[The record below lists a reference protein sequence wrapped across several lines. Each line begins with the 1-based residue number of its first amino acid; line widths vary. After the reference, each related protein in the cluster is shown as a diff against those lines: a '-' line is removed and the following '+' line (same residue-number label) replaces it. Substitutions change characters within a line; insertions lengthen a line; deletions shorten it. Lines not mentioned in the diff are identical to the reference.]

1 MKRKIGTILAG
12 VILATATLTGCSS
25 SSGTKPEPSASAKT
39 EGNQTAAPAL
49 LTPDTSKS
57 VELVWYLVGD
67 ANKDTPKVM
76 EEFNKM
82 LKKDL
87 NATVKLNFTTW
98 NDWQTKYNLLLTAG
112 EKIDMIFASS
122 WAGYFKYAKQGA
134 FMDLTALIPK
144 YAPQVQKQVSAQDW
158 SDATIGGKIYAIP
171 NTNPEYTP
179 NGILYREDW
188 RKELNLPE
196 IKDIA
201 SIEAYL
207 DGIKKNK
214 QGVIPINGNALNEV
228 STLFSAVNGYQTI
241 GGDTQSVVVAKSY
254 NSPRDIVAYPFTP
267 EYEAWVKK
275 MKEWADKGYWSKN
288 TLSSKQE
295 AGDLI
300 KTGKGAVYWRNPP
313 GAAGLITELQKNDPK
328 LQLGYFPYTRMQ
340 GFAMP
345 TMAISNGMAIPKSA
359 ANPERSLMVLE
370 KIRTDAKYYNL
381 ITYGLEGYHYD
392 LINDGKNIVTPSKTQ
407 DASKVQ
413 AYTIA
418 DWGWRNKP
426 LMKAVAGGW
435 DGLDKLN
442 DEFSK
447 MSKPDIFSPI
457 SMDYDSV
464 KTEYAAVNQ
473 VIEQYGKPLMMGLV
487 PNVDQAIKTYQEKLK
502 AAGIDK
508 VLDYVKKQAVA
519 YYDEKGI
526 K

>member
-1 MKRKIGTILAG
+1 MKRKLGA
-12 VILATATLTGCSS
+12 ILATVLFAATALAGCGS
-25 SSGTKPEPSASAKT
+25 SSGSKPDASAPAAKS
-39 EGNQTAAPAL
+39 EGKQEPAAP
-49 LTPDTSKS
+49 TGPDTSKS

-76 EEFNKM
+76 DEFNKM

-87 NATVKLNFTTW
+87 NATIKLNFTTW

-134 FMDLTALIPK
+134 FMDLTPLLSK
-144 YAPQVQKQVSAQDW
+144 YAPQVQKQVPAQDW
-158 SDATIGGKIYAIP
+158 SDVTIGGKIYAVP

-179 NGILYREDW
+179 DGIVYREDW

-196 IKDIA
+196 IKDLA
-201 SIEAYL
+201 SIESYL
-207 DGIKKNK
+207 DGIKKSK
-214 QGVIPINGNALNEV
+214 PGVIPINGSAWNEV
-228 STLFSAVNGYQTI
+228 NTLFSAYHDFHTI
-241 GGDTQSVVVAKSY
+241 GGESGVIVAKSY
-254 NSPRDIVAYPFTP
+254 NTPRDIVAYPFTP

-300 KTGKGAVYWRNPP
+300 KAGTGAVYWRNAP
-313 GAAGLITELQKNDPK
+313 GAAGFITDMQKKDPK
-328 LQLGYFPYTRMQ
+328 AEIGYFPYTRLHNY
-340 GFAMP
+340 AMP
-345 TMAISNGMAIPKSA
+345 TMAIANAMAIPKSA

-370 KIRTDAKYYNL
+370 KIRTDPKYYNL
-381 ITYGLEGYHYD
+381 ITYGIEGYHYD
-392 LINDGKNIVTPSKTQ
+392 LINDGKNIVTPSKSQ
-407 DASKVQ
+407 DPAKVQ
-413 AYTIA
+413 GYGIA
-418 DWGWRNKP
+418 DWGWRIKP
-426 LMKAVAGGW
+426 LMKAGVGGW

-442 DEFSK
+442 EEFAK
-447 MSKPDIFSPI
+447 ISKPDIFSPI
-457 SMDYDSV
+457 SMDYDPV

-473 VIEQYGKPLMMGLV
+473 VKDQYGKPLMMGLV
-487 PNVDQAIKTYQEKLK
+487 PNVDEAIKTYRDKLK

-508 VLDYVKKQAVA
+508 VLEYVKQQANA

>member
-1 MKRKIGTILAG
+1 MKRKIGTILAS
-12 VILATATLTGCSS
+12 VMLAATALSGCSS
-25 SSGTKPEPSASAKT
+25 STGTKPETTTPAKT
-39 EGNQTAAPAL
+39 EGNQSAAPAA
-49 LTPDTSKS
+49 TVPDTSKS

-76 EEFNKM
+76 DEFNKM

-134 FMDLTALIPK
+134 FTDLTALLPK

-158 SDATIGGKIYAIP
+158 NDVTIGGKIFAIP

-179 NGILYREDW
+179 NGIVYREDW

-196 IKDIA
+196 IKDLA

-207 DGIKKNK
+207 DGVKKNK
-214 QGVIPINGNALNEV
+214 QNVIPINGSAWNEI

-241 GGDTQSVVVAKSY
+241 GGESGVVVAKNY

-300 KTGKGAVYWRNPP
+300 KTGTGAVYWRNPP
-313 GAAGLITELQKNDPK
+313 GAAGFITDVQKKDPK
-328 LQLGYFPYTRMQ
+328 VEIGYFPYTRMQ

-345 TMAISNGMAIPKSA
+345 TMGIANGMAIPKSA

-407 DASKVQ
+407 DAAKVQ
-413 AYTIA
+413 GYGIA

-426 LMKAVAGGW
+426 LMKAGVGGW

-442 DEFSK
+442 EEFSK

-457 SMDYDSV
+457 SMDYDAV

-473 VIEQYGKPLMMGLV
+473 VIDQYGKPLMMGLV
-487 PNVDQAIKTYQEKLK
+487 PNVDQALKTYQDKLK
-502 AAGIDK
+502 SAGIDK
-508 VLDYVKKQAVA
+508 VLDYVKKQATA

>member
-1 MKRKIGTILAG
+1 MKRKLGTILAG
-12 VILATATLTGCSS
+12 VLLATTALAGCSS
-25 SSGTKPEPSASAKT
+25 NNGTTPAPSTPGKT
-39 EGNQTAAPAL
+39 EGNTPTTPAPKD
-49 LTPDTSKS
+49 PDTSKP

-67 ANKDTPKVM
+67 VHKDTPRVM

-112 EKIDMIFASS
+112 EKIDMIFSSS

-134 FMDLTALIPK
+134 FLDLTPLLPK
-144 YAPQVQKQVSAQDW
+144 YAPQIQKQVPAQDW
-158 SDATIGGKIYAIP
+158 SDVTLGGKIYAIP

-179 NGILYREDW
+179 NGIVYREDW

-196 IKDIA
+196 IKDLD

-207 DGIKKNK
+207 EGIKKNK
-214 QGVIPINGNALNEV
+214 PGVIPINGSAWNEV
-228 STLFSAVNGYQTI
+228 STLFTAVNDFQVI
-241 GGDTQSVVVAKSY
+241 GGESKIIIAKSY
-254 NSPRDIVAYPFTP
+254 DKPRDIVAYPFTP

-300 KTGKGAVYWRNPP
+300 KAGTGAVYWRNPP
-313 GAAGLITELQKNDPK
+313 GAAGFITDVKKKDPK
-328 LQLGYFPYTRMQ
+328 MEIGYFPYTRLK
-340 GFAMP
+340 GYAMP
-345 TMAISNGMAIPKSA
+345 TMAIANGMAIPKSA

-381 ITYGLEGYHYD
+381 ITYGIEGYNYD
-392 LINDGKNIVTPSKTQ
+392 LINDGKNIATPSKSQ
-407 DASKVQ
+407 DATKVTP
-413 AYTIA
+413 YSIA

-426 LMKAVAGGW
+426 LMKPTAGGW
-435 DGLDKLN
+435 EGLDKLN
-442 DEFSK
+442 EEFAK

-457 SMDYDSV
+457 SMDYDPV

-473 VIEQYGKPLMMGLV
+473 VVDQYGKPLMMGLV

-508 VLDYVKKQAVA
+508 VLDYVKQQSNA